1 MCPNYGSGPSFP
13 TTRVLVMSLPKT
25 VINVPGCM
33 PPFVMNFSGERYVQS
48 RRNSGLTDL
57 PKSSVNTMPRN
68 GNVYYWRTSS
78 HARSCWPWE
87 GSSLQ
92 TASRLPLISPEEVSS
107 WVQQVPYHDGYWQ
120 VIRQVEARM
129 VKAALGEAQGN
140 KTESARILGI
150 HRRLLYEKLSELG
163 LN

>member
-1 MCPNYGSGPSFP
+1 MLALGGIITPDCIQAP
-13 TTRVLVMSLPKT
+13 T
-25 VINVPGCM
+25 
-33 PPFVMNFSGERYVQS
+33 Y
-48 RRNSGLTDL
+48 
-57 PKSSVNTMPRN
+57 
-68 GNVYYWRTSS
+68 
-78 HARSCWPWE
+78 
-87 GSSLQ
+87 
-92 TASRLPLISPEEVSS
+92 SPEEVSS

-140 KTESARILGI
+140 KTEAARILGI